1 MSSRVNAKDI
11 ASGAVLLVLAAVG
24 LFINLEYPLGTASR
38 MGPGYMPLIA
48 FVTLG
53 VLGVGVLVSGF
64 RGAPGQLENWAWREL
79 VLIISAFAIFGALLE
94 DIGMATAII
103 ALVVISGLA
112 DRTQTLKG
120 LAGLAIVLLIICWL
134 VFAWGL
140 QIRVPFF
147 PPLLN
152 NL

>member
-1 MSSRVNAKDI
+1 MSSRVNAKEI
-11 ASGAVLLVLAAVG
+11 ASGAVLLILAAVG
-24 LFINLEYPLGTASR
+24 FWINLGYPLGTASR
-38 MGPGYMPLIA
+38 MGPGYMPQIA
-48 FVTLG
+48 FLTLG
-53 VLGVGVLVSGF
+53 ILGTGVLVSGF
-64 RGAPGQLENWAWREL
+64 RGAPGRLENWAWREL
-79 VLIISAFAIFGALLE
+79 VLILAAFAIFGALLE
-94 DIGMATAII
+94 DIGMAVAII

-120 LAGLAIVLLIICWL
+120 LAGLAVVLLVICWL

-147 PPLLN
+147 PPFLN